1 MLLKPTHLT
10 LAATLAVGLTQVPQ
24 AQALLVGVTHRDLVL
39 IDELNPSAVV
49 SLGAHGL
56 DGLSAR
62 SLAFDP
68 GTGTLYG
75 LASNRTT
82 GIQKLVSYDLGTGAA
97 TVVAD
102 LGSLPSVGYFE
113 TLAFDTDAN
122 RLVASKA
129 SNPATW
135 VSDELVEVG
144 LDGSTSL
151 IMNSSRDNDFG
162 AYGQGTL
169 YTVDIYGANVI
180 VPIDLGGAV
189 GDALAPTPNA
199 LTTGILA
206 YSEEH
211 QALFASDTA
220 SNRLYRLSTTGP
232 DVIDL
237 GLIGG
242 NSILGLAFL
251 PEPITNRVIDPQA
264 VNPEPATA
272 SLAAL
277 GAAGLLLSRRRRA
290 D

>member
-1 MLLKPTHLT
+1 MFLKPSQLT
-10 LAATLAVGLTQVPQ
+10 LVATLAVGMTQVPQ

-56 DGLSAR
+56 SGLSAR
-62 SLAFDP
+62 SLAYDP

-97 TVVAD
+97 TIIAD

-113 TLAFDTDAN
+113 TLAFDSDAN

-135 VSDELVEVG
+135 VSDELVELG

-151 IMNSSRDNDFG
+151 IMNTRRDNDFG
-162 AYGQGTL
+162 AFGQGTL
-169 YTVDIYGANVI
+169 YTVDIYGANVF

-189 GDALAPTPNA
+189 GDPLAPAPN
-199 LTTGILA
+199 LTTGVLA
-206 YSEEH
+206 YSLDH
-211 QALFASDTA
+211 AALFASDTA
-220 SNRLYRLSTTGP
+220 SNRLYSLSLNGLVLT
-232 DVIDL
+232 DL
-237 GLIGG
+237 GVIAG
-242 NSILGLAFL
+242 NSVLGLAFL
-251 PEPITNRVIDPQA
+251 PEPASKVVDPQG

-277 GAAGLLLSRRRRA
+277 GAAGLLLSRRRRSN
-290 D
+290 

>member
-1 MLLKPTHLT
+1 MTLIGDASSRWALLL
-10 LAATLAVGLTQVPQ
+10 LVVEFVQIAVGLTQVPQ

-135 VSDELVEVG
+135 VSDWPTPTV
-144 LDGSTSL
+144 STS
-151 IMNSSRDNDFG
+151 
-162 AYGQGTL
+162 
-169 YTVDIYGANVI
+169 
-180 VPIDLGGAV
+180 
-189 GDALAPTPNA
+189 
-199 LTTGILA
+199 TT
-206 YSEEH
+206 S
-211 QALFASDTA
+211 
-220 SNRLYRLSTTGP
+220 
-232 DVIDL
+232 
-237 GLIGG
+237 
-242 NSILGLAFL
+242 
-251 PEPITNRVIDPQA
+251 
-264 VNPEPATA
+264 
-272 SLAAL
+272 
-277 GAAGLLLSRRRRA
+277 
-290 D
+290 